1 MLKLHWIE
9 FFLRLI
15 PENLLMIWGLS
26 VIYKLSFNL
35 KRYIISVVLLSLCV
49 FFIRSLPI
57 YWGIHTFIAIILI
70 TSIIFIQGIPLIT
83 SLCGTLLMFFILSL
97 SEFFNIL
104 MLNVLGIKIDL
115 ISTNSIMVSIRKCLL
130 GIPSLIIMFL
140 FIKLIQY
147 FKKQHN

>member
-9 FFLRLI
+9 FFLRSI
-15 PENLLMIWGLS
+15 PENFLIIWGIC
-26 VIYKLSFNL
+26 VINRTTFNL
-35 KRYIISVVLLSLCV
+35 KRYFIPSIILSLCI

-57 YWGIHTFIAIILI
+57 YWGIHTFIGIILI
-70 TSIIFIQGIPLIT
+70 ISIMFVNSIPLIT
-83 SLCGTLLMFFILSL
+83 SLCGTLLTFFILSL

-104 MLNVLGIKIDL
+104 MLNAFGIKIDL
-115 ISTNSIMVSIRKCLL
+115 ISTNSIMGSIRKCLL